1 MAYKIFAIPIYLL
14 PISLIFGPAPTD
26 FNISLISLMTLIYLI
41 FNFNKNLITYP
52 IIFIIFL
59 FIIFFLLI
67 NISSIISNNY
77 FFSYEYSLVYF
88 RFFLFSIGIFLSLK
102 LKFLN
107 IRYLIY
113 IFILVYILIFI
124 DGYYQFFNGY
134 NILGYKYDGDR
145 LSGIFGEEK
154 ILGSFLSRTY
164 PFFFGLASYYYKDK
178 FIISLAFI
186 GFILSD
192 VLVVISG
199 DRTAAFYLLLSSLI
213 IVCLTK
219 RFQLIRILT
228 IIISSFLI
236 LIIILNSPTITERI
250 YSKTIRDIS
259 KNDQSE
265 LHAENLN
272 LSFLNKFYFFTSTHH
287 GYLLT
292 SLEMFKHN
300 PIFGVGPK
308 LYREECKKNIYKIEG
323 KENCNTHPHNTYL
336 QLLAETGLITTLIV
350 FLLFI
355 YLIFTFSS
363 QLYYKFSKSNHI
375 LSDPNIC
382 FLTCLFITLFPFI
395 PTGNF
400 FSNWL
405 NAIYY
410 LPLGF
415 IMYEIT
421 NKSENENIIGNK

>member
-1 MAYKIFAIPIYLL
+1 MAIKSFAILIYLL
-14 PISLIFGPAPTD
+14 PVCLIFGPALTD
-26 FNISLISLMTLIYLI
+26 INVTIISIITLFYLIANYEKKIFSYPVSLI
-41 FNFNKNLITYP
+41 F
-52 IIFIIFL
+52 FL

-67 NISSIISNNY
+67 NISSIFSNKY
-77 FFSYEYSLVYF
+77 SFSYEYSLVYF
-88 RFFLFSIGIFLSLK
+88 RFFLFSVGIFLSLK
-102 LKFLN
+102 FKLLN
-107 IRYLIY
+107 IKYLIY
-113 IFILVYILIFI
+113 IFMLVYILVFI
-124 DGYYQFFNGY
+124 DGYYQYFSGY
-134 NILGYKYDGDR
+134 NLFGYKYDGDR

-178 FIISLAFI
+178 IIISMAFI

-199 DRTAAFYLLLSSLI
+199 DRTAAFYLLLSSII

-219 RFQLIRILT
+219 RFQLIRLLT
-228 IIISSFLI
+228 IFISSILI
-236 LIIILNSPTITERI
+236 LLIILNSPTVTERI

-259 KNDQSE
+259 INDQSE
-265 LHAENLN
+265 SFKENIN
-272 LSFLNKFYFFTSTHH
+272 FSFFNKFYFFTSTHH

-292 SLEMFKHN
+292 SLEMFKNN

-308 LYREECKKNIYKIEG
+308 LYREECSKEIYKIEG
-323 KENCNTHPHNTYL
+323 KDYCNTHPHNTYL

-350 FLLFI
+350 FSLFI
-355 YLIFTFSS
+355 YLIFIFLN
-363 QLYYKFSKSNHI
+363 QLYCKLSKSNYI

-382 FLTCLFITLFPFI
+382 FLTCLFITLFPII

-421 NKSENENIIGNK
+421 NQSKNENIIGNK